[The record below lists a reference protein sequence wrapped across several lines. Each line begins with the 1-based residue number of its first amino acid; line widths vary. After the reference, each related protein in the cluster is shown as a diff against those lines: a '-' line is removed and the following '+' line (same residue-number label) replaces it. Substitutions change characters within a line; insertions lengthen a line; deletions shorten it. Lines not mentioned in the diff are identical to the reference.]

1 MRQHSDDG
9 ETKGGSRGSLRLD
22 SEAHDLAGRQ
32 RGRPRSP
39 IASERG
45 RSEFTL
51 VGGHP
56 AGGTHGSVEGDDA
69 GGRLVA
75 WVVAP
80 DEDAAAAG
88 GGPGCGK
95 HEAVAVE
102 LDATLA
108 GLEPERLPDPQGAR
122 RQKEIF

>member
-45 RSEFTL
+45 RSAFTL
-51 VGGHP
+51 VGRHP

-69 GGRLVA
+69 GGGLVA

-80 DEDAAAAG
+80 DDDAAAVG
-88 GGPGCGK
+88 RVLEGGK
-95 HEAVAVE
+95 HQAVAVE

-108 GLEPERLPDPQGAR
+108 GLEPQRL
-122 RQKEIF
+122 